1 MYEIFE
7 HLLQIKGVSTY
18 KVAKETGIPQQ
29 TFSKWKK
36 GISTP
41 KADKLQKIADYFGV
55 TIDYLLGN
63 TDDINQKPGQD
74 NIKFDDFSYAM
85 YNESKELSEAD
96 KQRLLTFA
104 RMLRETIEK
113 EEHLNGN
120 KQ

>member
-41 KADKLQKIADYFGV
+41 KADKIQKIADK
-55 TIDYLLGN
+55 I
-63 TDDINQKPGQD
+63 I
-74 NIKFDDFSYAM
+74 
-85 YNESKELSEAD
+85 
-96 KQRLLTFA
+96 
-104 RMLRETIEK
+104 
-113 EEHLNGN
+113 LNSMIFLMRCTMN
-120 KQ
+120 RKN